1 MKIAIVGSGAM
12 GCYFASMLSK
22 SQHNKIFMVTRNRN
36 QIRKIRQ
43 KGIRITHS
51 DGAEEL
57 FNINIDF
64 APNITEEMDVVL
76 ILVKSQDTENAMR
89 CARHLIYPHTF
100 VGTFQNG
107 LGNVETMVK
116 YVEPSQVFCGSWV
129 HSVMRTG
136 LNNLHY
142 SGGRGPLRLAKY
154 IPDRFDKFDMIVNA
168 IKKSGFEVE
177 VAEDWREVIWNKV
190 VMNSG
195 GNALSAITRMSCGI
209 LTENPFLR
217 EIVKLTVRETVQVAR
232 ANGVSLHYQEPPE
245 LILLRALASMG
256 KNEPSMLQDLKL
268 GKSSEVDFINL
279 AVAKEGEKI
288 GFDAPV
294 NRVLGLMLKFF
305 EGSKA
310 YDFKDGGLLE
320 GNSKLIMN
328 LPYRSTKDLTNTA
341 GASIDHLNDKS

>member
-89 CARHLIYPHTF
+89 CARHLIHSHTF

-107 LGNVETMVK
+107 LGNVETIVK
-116 YVEPSQVFCGSWV
+116 YVESSQVFCGSWV
-129 HSVMRTG
+129 HSVMRTDT
-136 LNNLHY
+136 NNLYY

-154 IPDRFDKFDMIVNA
+154 TLDQPERFSSVVNA
-168 IKKSGFEVE
+168 IKESGINVE
-177 VAEDWREVIWNKV
+177 IADDWREVIWNKI

-195 GNALSAITRMSCGI
+195 GNALSAITRMNCRALVES
-209 LTENPFLR
+209 TYLR
-217 EIVKLTVRETVQVAR
+217 EIVRLTVKETVQVAI
-232 ANGVSLHYQEPPE
+232 ASGISLRYQEPPE
-245 LILLRALASMG
+245 QLLFKALADMD
-256 KNEPSMLQDLKL
+256 KNEPSMLQDMRS
-268 GKSSEVDFINL
+268 GKSSEVDFINI
-279 AVAKEGEKI
+279 AIARQGEKL
-288 GFDAPV
+288 GLNTPV
-294 NRVLGLMLKFF
+294 NYILGLMLKFF
-305 EGSKA
+305 EEARTHRNAREEKISATSVK
-310 YDFKDGGLLE
+310 
-320 GNSKLIMN
+320 
-328 LPYRSTKDLTNTA
+328 
-341 GASIDHLNDKS
+341 